1 MIYGMSLS
9 ILNREKDNAEQN
21 DNDQNTVSNK
31 IFNSIAGN
39 FILINV
45 ILGPFE
51 ITSRIFSWNRN
62 IWDWY
67 IQKSTQRLPTVF
79 QIPD

>member
-31 IFNSIAGN
+31 IFNSVTGD
-39 FILINV
+39 FILIQV
-45 ILGPFE
+45 LLGPFE
-51 ITSRIFSWNRN
+51 ITSRIFSWNWN
-62 IWDWY
+62 IWNRD
-67 IQKSTQRLPTVF
+67 F
-79 QIPD
+79 